1 MAETSEKS
9 TSQSLSKDPAS
20 AMAERMTKLF
30 EVVELH
36 HIDRWGFKLLRQ
48 VVKETGYRTEAV
60 IRAMEHGKKL
70 PSHYGITT
78 EHISDSKTLDLGMK
92 F

>member
-1 MAETSEKS
+1 MAETSAKS

-20 AMAERMTKLF
+20 AMAERMAKLF

-70 PSHYGITT
+70 PSHYGITA